1 MRHTENPVHPDY
13 VPPVLE
19 PAAAFAEYTRQY
31 GRLAPEPDACAVAT
45 AIGRKLCAGRPG
57 GTRLDGGELLA
68 ALEAPPRDDDIS
80 AAVHTILQGITVL
93 QCMRLLCR
101 CGTTPEGM
109 ARHVRAAPYQ
119 PPRLVAWLNQFTVRH
134 ESGTQGAD

>member
-1 MRHTENPVHPDY
+1 MRHTGNPLHPGY

-19 PAAAFAEYTRQY
+19 PAAAFAEYTRRY
-31 GRLAPEPDACAVAT
+31 GRLTPEPDACAVAT

-57 GTRLDGGELLA
+57 GTRLDGRELLA

-119 PPRLVAWLNQFTVRH
+119 PPRLVAWLNQFTVPH
-134 ESGTQGAD
+134 EGSTQAVD